1 MSSLLLKLNIMALKK
16 GKYYHKE
23 VEFEVT
29 DSTTLK
35 QISWVF
41 KKYPELKGIIS
52 DNNNVKRSSNNKSKA
67 KSK

>member
-16 GKYYHKE
+16 GKYYHKD

-35 QISWVF
+35 EISWVF
-41 KKYPELKGIIS
+41 KKHPELKGIIS